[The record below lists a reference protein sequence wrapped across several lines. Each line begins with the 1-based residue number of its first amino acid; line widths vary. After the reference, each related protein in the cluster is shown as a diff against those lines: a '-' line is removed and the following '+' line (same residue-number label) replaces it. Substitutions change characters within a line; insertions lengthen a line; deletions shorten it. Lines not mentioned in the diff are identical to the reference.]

1 MSLKHRKEGINVR
14 YLKIISLFLAMVM
27 IVSAF
32 AACGNNENQTDSSE
46 NEMTSTEMSSPENSG
61 GESDSEGTS
70 NELTTSEN
78 VDSEETGAPGTAN
91 EGNSTEETS
100 TDGTSEIESSFD
112 ESTELETMGPS
123 TPAEVSDWIKD
134 ANALANGVS
143 AHYTDGSRKDY
154 LINNKNMTMHLG
166 LGGDGY
172 NAVQS
177 ITNKNGGTYIQNT
190 MDIYTIVNGQKYTFT
205 NSPVKARANIY
216 RLG

>member
-1 MSLKHRKEGINVR
+1 MR

-46 NEMTSTEMSSPENSG
+46 NETTSTEMSSPE
-61 GESDSEGTS
+61 
-70 NELTTSEN
+70 
-78 VDSEETGAPGTAN
+78 
-91 EGNSTEETS
+91 NSTEETS

-177 ITNKNGGTYIQNT
+177 ITNKKGGVYIQNT
-190 MDIYTIVNGQKYTFT
+190 MDVYTIVNGNKNNASASDSFAVEFHFSRIT
-205 NSPVKARANIY
+205 A
-216 RLG
+216 L